1 MGNFTYAV
9 FFISV
14 RGGVFP
20 SKTDRKD
27 GNCMEESY
35 KEMYVYLY
43 KHMEILQ
50 CLLNRLSVRIED
62 SLVES
67 TGIYIEQLDEQIK
80 DREDV
85 RKQFADLLKDI

>member
-1 MGNFTYAV
+1 
-9 FFISV
+9 
-14 RGGVFP
+14 
-20 SKTDRKD
+20 
-27 GNCMEESY
+27 MEESY